1 MWGSHEVALGSSTGL
16 RYHAGVLV
24 RGIASGNMRC
34 LSQHGTDIV
43 SEAGLSVA
51 GVTDL
56 VRPPHCPVATKS
68 VMQHCMAQHSPADG
82 VLPRKPA
89 ACYFTVTVASPVI
102 SNPPRSQAPTGKPT
116 TAMGCE
122 PLDELVIQHC
132 LRAIGAWWHPDGSQ
146 VLASNVTHQST
157 LLFFCKP
164 CCCEPG
170 STEYF
175 IK

>member
-1 MWGSHEVALGSSTGL
+1 MALGSSTGL

-24 RGIASGNMRC
+24 HGIASGNMQC

-56 VRPPHCPVATKS
+56 VRPPHCPVALKS

-102 SNPPRSQAPTGKPT
+102 SNPPRSQAPKGKPT

-157 LLFFCKP
+157 LLFLCKP
-164 CCCEPG
+164 CCCEPA

>member
-1 MWGSHEVALGSSTGL
+1 MGGKLLHFCGCFSARDSKRE
-16 RYHAGVLV
+16 HAMFEPAWHGHRV
-24 RGIASGNMRC
+24 RGWTVSGWGDGPGPTTPLPCSN
-34 LSQHGTDIV
+34 
-43 SEAGLSVA
+43 EN
-51 GVTDL
+51 
-56 VRPPHCPVATKS
+56 

-102 SNPPRSQAPTGKPT
+102 SNPPKSQAPKGKPT

-157 LLFFCKP
+157 LLFLCKP